1 MKKQDNVPAESLLE
15 LLKSKSKMFSPK
27 QYILA
32 RFVAQN
38 YADLAYTN
46 ITELSFA
53 TGVSEPSITR
63 FARLL
68 GYGGF
73 PGFQKAI
80 RALADEENHAH
91 DHARDFIP
99 DLDQDLQPTNAASV
113 SAKKIVDEIFALEG
127 KSIEKTYRGIP
138 FDVFDKAADAIAKA
152 EKIVITSHGLNFF
165 LADYAA
171 SYLSVI
177 RKNVVKLSA
186 FDIPDFAALSDLTD
200 KDAVLAFTFPR
211 YPTRAGKTL
220 KYLREKNASL
230 KIIGITDSVLSPIA
244 PYSDYLLLTPQW
256 TVTFIDAYGAAM
268 ILAHALM
275 YAVFLKHGKDT
286 AKRVREYDRFVID
299 NDLVESER
307 EPEKQKKH

>member
-1 MKKQDNVPAESLLE
+1 MKNTEKRTVTPTGSLIDLLE
-15 LLKSKSKMFSPK
+15 AKNEIFSPK

-32 RFVAQN
+32 RFIAQN
-38 YADLAYTN
+38 YTDLAYTN

-73 PGFQKAI
+73 QGLQRAI
-80 RALADEENHAH
+80 RALADEENRAH
-91 DHARDFIP
+91 DPVRDFIP
-99 DLDQDLQPTNAASV
+99 DIDHISQPADTASV
-113 SAKKIVDEIFALEG
+113 SMKKIADEIFALEG
-127 KSIEKTYRGIP
+127 KSIEKTYRGIQ
-138 FDVFDKAADAIAKA
+138 FDVLNEAANALAKA
-152 EKIVITSHGLNFF
+152 EKIVTTAHGLNFF

-177 RKNVVKLSA
+177 RKNVVKSSV

-200 KDAVLAFTFPR
+200 KDAVLAFSFPR

-220 KYLREKNASL
+220 KYLRGKNAAL
-230 KIIGITDSVLSPIA
+230 KIIGITDSVLSPLA
-244 PYSDYLLLTPQW
+244 PYSDCLLLTPQW
-256 TVTFIDAYGAAM
+256 TVTFIDAYAAAM
-268 ILAHALM
+268 ILIHALM

-299 NDLVESER
+299 NALVESEKR
-307 EPEKQKKH
+307 EKR

>member
-1 MKKQDNVPAESLLE
+1 MKKQSAVPTDSLLD
-15 LLKSKSKMFSPK
+15 LLKAQNKMFSPK

-38 YADLAYTN
+38 YMDLAYTN

-53 TGVSEPSITR
+53 TGVSEASITR

-73 PGFQKAI
+73 QGLQKAI
-80 RALADEENHAH
+80 RALADEKNRAHGHAG
-91 DHARDFIP
+91 DFIP
-99 DLDQDLQPTNAASV
+99 DMDQVSQPADTASV
-113 SAKKIVDEIFALEG
+113 STKKVVDEIFALEG
-127 KSIEKTYRGIP
+127 KSIEKTYRGIQ
-138 FDVFDKAADAIAKA
+138 FDVFDKAADELAKA
-152 EKIVITSHGLNFF
+152 EKIVTTAHGLNFF

-177 RKNVVKLSA
+177 RKNVVKSSV
-186 FDIPDFAALSDLTD
+186 FDIPDFAALSDLTE

-220 KYLREKNASL
+220 KYLREKNAAL

-256 TVTFIDAYGAAM
+256 TVTFIDAYAAAM
-268 ILAHALM
+268 ILTHALM

-286 AKRVREYDRFVID
+286 AKRVREYNRFIID
-299 NDLVESER
+299 NALIEF
-307 EPEKQKKH
+307 EKQEKR

>member
-1 MKKQDNVPAESLLE
+1 MKKQNLIPADSLLD
-15 LLKSKSKMFSPK
+15 LLRSKSKTFSPK

-68 GYGGF
+68 GYEGF
-73 PGFQKAI
+73 QGLQKAI
-80 RALADEENHAH
+80 RALADEEKYTH
-91 DHARDFIP
+91 DRARDFIP
-99 DLDQDLQPTNAASV
+99 DIDQDSQSMDTASV
-113 SAKKIVDEIFALEG
+113 SVKKIVDEIFALEG
-127 KSIEKTYRGIP
+127 KSIEKTYRGIQ
-138 FDVFDKAADAIAKA
+138 FDVFDEAASELAKA
-152 EKIVITSHGLNFF
+152 EKIVITAHGLNFF
-165 LADYAA
+165 LADYAT

-177 RKNVVKLSA
+177 RKNVVKSSV

-220 KYLREKNASL
+220 KYLREKNAAL

-244 PYSDYLLLTPQW
+244 LYSNYLLLTPQW
-256 TVTFIDAYGAAM
+256 TVTFIDAYAAAM
-268 ILAHALM
+268 ILTHALM

-299 NDLVESER
+299 NALIESQ
-307 EPEKQKKH
+307 EPGKV